1 MPYSRREFLTTAGAA
16 AASLMAPALAGAAPR
31 RRPNIL
37 FILMD
42 DMGWMDC
49 TPYGS
54 RFYETPNLER
64 LARRS
69 LLFTDA
75 YAANPLCS
83 PTRASILTGKYP
95 ARLGITTPV
104 GHLPPLPPDA
114 PLYPKEAPPWRKVLY
129 PESRRHLPLEEHT
142 IAEALRE
149 AGYRTGFVGK
159 WHLGLPE
166 EYWPGAQGFEVNL
179 GGGGY
184 PAPPDFFSPY
194 GIKSLPDGPA
204 GEYITDRLTDE
215 AIRFMETHHAEP
227 FFLCLW
233 HYAVHS
239 AWGYKPEMAK
249 AFLEKRDPR
258 GKQSNAVMAAML
270 KSADEGIGRV
280 LDTLDSLGLTRD
292 TVIVFASDNGGL
304 THTRADMRRVPPD
317 DGENLRPGPRML
329 REYWRLVRD
338 MPPTNNEPLRG
349 GKATVFEG
357 GTRVPLLI
365 SWPGVA
371 PARAPGSEVGRWGI
385 NK

>member
-149 AGYRTGFVGK
+149 AGYRTGFVVK
-159 WHLGLPE
+159 WHLGLP
-166 EYWPGAQGFEVNL
+166 
-179 GGGGY
+179 
-184 PAPPDFFSPY
+184 
-194 GIKSLPDGPA
+194 
-204 GEYITDRLTDE
+204 
-215 AIRFMETHHAEP
+215 
-227 FFLCLW
+227 
-233 HYAVHS
+233 
-239 AWGYKPEMAK
+239 
-249 AFLEKRDPR
+249 
-258 GKQSNAVMAAML
+258 
-270 KSADEGIGRV
+270 
-280 LDTLDSLGLTRD
+280 
-292 TVIVFASDNGGL
+292 
-304 THTRADMRRVPPD
+304 
-317 DGENLRPGPRML
+317 
-329 REYWRLVRD
+329 
-338 MPPTNNEPLRG
+338 
-349 GKATVFEG
+349 
-357 GTRVPLLI
+357 
-365 SWPGVA
+365 
-371 PARAPGSEVGRWGI
+371 
-385 NK
+385 